1 MRSGKSI
8 ASGIGLTLVSSM
20 AVIIGLLA
28 MSLFSG
34 PAAAVLNGSPDGS
47 THPYVGESYNG
58 TYYCSGALISS
69 RIYVTAAHCFSDTTS
84 TYGTDPTTGAPIVA
98 VTFAPEGIDGGG
110 TKYFGDYYF
119 NPQFRFGKGLADFDQ
134 DHVAVVIFNQAIP
147 VDAYG
152 ALPAV
157 GYDASLA
164 PKTPLTL
171 VGYGIQDF
179 TRGGGQPQPAITDVR
194 TSVANSLVAS
204 NSAVSD
210 SFIKMAPQNAHDDGA
225 VCNGD
230 SGGPDLLSGTNVMLA
245 ENSFVNGSECSS
257 VSYAYRLDTIQAQ
270 NYISTTAA
278 AHGAPLG

>member
-1 MRSGKSI
+1 MRSSKSI
-8 ASGIGLTLVSSM
+8 RGGIGLTLASLM
-20 AVIIGLLA
+20 AVIVGLLT

-47 THPYVGESYNG
+47 AHPYVGESYNG
-58 TYYCSGALISS
+58 IWYCSGTLISS
-69 RIYVTAAHCFSDTTS
+69 RVYVTAAHCFSDSIS

-119 NPQFRFGKGLADFDQ
+119 DPQFGTGKGLANFDQ
-134 DHVAVVIFNQAIP
+134 DDVAVVIFNRDVP
-147 VDAYG
+147 VGTYG
-152 ALPAV
+152 ALPPI

-179 TRGGGQPQPAITDVR
+179 TRGGGQPQPVITDVR
-194 TSVANSLVAS
+194 TTAASSLVAS
-204 NSAVSD
+204 NNVISD
-210 SFIKMAPQNAHDDGA
+210 SFIKMAPQKAHGDGA

-230 SGGPDLLSGTNVMLA
+230 SGGPDLLAGTNVMLA

-257 VSYAYRLDTIQAQ
+257 VSYAYRLDTTQAQ
-270 NYISTTAA
+270 NFIYTTAA